1 MLIHR
6 FRVSRAPFIV
16 LYFNTLYVMNM
27 QPFET
32 SIRTNSDTGLKLM
45 YQVINKWEKDEK
57 VLIAY
62 SGGVD
67 SSLLCDIVW
76 ECIQE
81 RMIALLL
88 IGPFIPQH
96 EIDKAV
102 LFAQK
107 QKFPLLIRE
116 YAFLS
121 FPDVTANTK
130 KRCGFCK
137 QHMADLLW
145 QVADEQGCSIIIDGV
160 CVSDTHEYR
169 PGIEV
174 STKAG
179 IKHPFL
185 EAGITKSEIR
195 ALAQKR
201 GLSVWNKPSSACLAS
216 RIPYGTIL
224 TKKRL
229 ECIERSELYLQDS
242 GFAPVRVRMH
252 ENIARIEVAY
262 EQFPMLI
269 ENRKEIVSTLRE
281 FGFLYVTLD
290 LLGYRSG
297 SMDETI

>member
-1 MLIHR
+1 MLKD
-6 FRVSRAPFIV
+6 
-16 LYFNTLYVMNM
+16 M
-27 QPFET
+27 QLFE
-32 SIRTNSDTGLKLM
+32 SFPRTNSDTSQKLM
-45 YQVINKWEKDEK
+45 HQGMNTWKDDEK

-88 IGPFIPQH
+88 IGPFIPQY

-102 LFAQK
+102 LFAQMR
-107 QKFPLLIRE
+107 KFPLLIRE
-116 YAFLS
+116 YDLLS
-121 FPDVTANTK
+121 FPDVAANTK
-130 KRCGFCK
+130 ERCAFCK
-137 QHMADLLW
+137 QHMAELLW

-160 CVSDTHEYR
+160 CVSDTDEYR

-195 ALAQKR
+195 ALAQSR

-216 RIPYGTIL
+216 RIPYGTLL
-224 TKKRL
+224 TKGL
-229 ECIERSELYLQDS
+229 LQCIERSELYLHES
-242 GFAPVRVRMH
+242 GFTPVRVRMH
-252 ENIARIEVAY
+252 GDIARIEVVP
-262 EQFPMLI
+262 EQFHMLI
-269 ENRKEIVSTLRE
+269 EKRKEILSSFRE

-297 SMDETI
+297 SMDEVII

>member
-1 MLIHR
+1 MHQGM
-6 FRVSRAPFIV
+6 
-16 LYFNTLYVMNM
+16 NTWK
-27 QPFET
+27 
-32 SIRTNSDTGLKLM
+32 D
-45 YQVINKWEKDEK
+45 DEK

-88 IGPFIPQH
+88 IGPFIPQY

-102 LFAQK
+102 LFAQMR
-107 QKFPLLIRE
+107 KFPLLIRE
-116 YAFLS
+116 YDLLS
-121 FPDVTANTK
+121 FPDVAANTK
-130 KRCGFCK
+130 ERCAFCK
-137 QHMADLLW
+137 QHMAELLW

-160 CVSDTHEYR
+160 CVSDTDEYR

-195 ALAQKR
+195 ALAQSR

-216 RIPYGTIL
+216 RIPYGTLL
-224 TKKRL
+224 TKGL
-229 ECIERSELYLQDS
+229 LQCIERSELYLHES
-242 GFAPVRVRMH
+242 GFTPVRVRMH
-252 ENIARIEVAY
+252 GDIARIEVVP
-262 EQFPMLI
+262 EQFHMLI
-269 ENRKEIVSTLRE
+269 EKRKEILSSFRE

-297 SMDETI
+297 SMDEVII

>member
-1 MLIHR
+1 
-6 FRVSRAPFIV
+6 
-16 LYFNTLYVMNM
+16 
-27 QPFET
+27 
-32 SIRTNSDTGLKLM
+32 M
-45 YQVINKWEKDEK
+45 YQAIHKWKEDEK

-67 SSLLCDIVW
+67 SSLLCDMVW
-76 ECIQE
+76 EHIQE
-81 RMIALLL
+81 RMIAILL

-107 QKFPLLIRE
+107 HTFPLLIRE
-116 YAFLS
+116 YDLLS
-121 FPDVTANTK
+121 FPDIAANTK
-130 KRCGFCK
+130 ERCAFCK

-145 QVADEQGCSIIIDGV
+145 QVADEQGCTIIIDGV

-179 IKHPFL
+179 IQHPYL

-195 ALAQKR
+195 ELAQRR

-216 RIPYGTIL
+216 RIPYGTPL

-229 ECIERSELYLQDS
+229 QCIERSELYLHES
-242 GFAPVRVRMH
+242 GFSPVRVRIH
-252 ENIARIEVAY
+252 DNIARIEVVP
-262 EQFPMLI
+262 EQFQMLI
-269 ENRKEIVSTLRE
+269 MKQKEIVSSLRE

-297 SMDETI
+297 SMDEAIDEKNTMNIHE

>member
-1 MLIHR
+1 
-6 FRVSRAPFIV
+6 
-16 LYFNTLYVMNM
+16 M
-27 QPFET
+27 QLFET
-32 SIRTNSDTGLKLM
+32 SPKTHSDTRLKRV
-45 YQVINKWEKDEK
+45 YQIIDKWKGDEK

-67 SSLLCDIVW
+67 SSLLSDIVW
-76 ECIQE
+76 ERIQM

-88 IGPFIPQH
+88 TGPFIPQY

-102 LFAQK
+102 LFAQMRT
-107 QKFPLLIRE
+107 FPLLIRP
-116 YAFLS
+116 YDFLS
-121 FPDVTANTK
+121 YPDIAANTK
-130 KRCGFCK
+130 DRCAFCK

-160 CVSDTHEYR
+160 CASDTDEYR
-169 PGIEV
+169 PGIEA

-195 ALAQKR
+195 TLAQSR
-201 GLSVWNKPSSACLAS
+201 GLSVWDKPSSACLAS
-216 RIPYGTIL
+216 RIPYGTLL

-229 ECIERSELYLQDS
+229 KCIERSESYLHDL

-252 ENIARIEVAY
+252 GDIARIEVSH
-262 EQFPMLI
+262 EQFQMLI
-269 ENRKEIVSTLRE
+269 ENRKEIISAFRE

-297 SMDETI
+297 SMDEAIHEKNSP